1 MSYSKFS
8 VMSKFNEIRCFLLSP
23 KKKTYAKNSF
33 ILHFILTVLMLLK
46 ICLILNYSRCLE
58 GSVPPVKLA
67 PIYNFYSSLP
77 SSLPHTHTHLFTPP
91 DLINMTTLTRYHM
104 KKSQGTI
111 NFNFVKIWLNTHVF
125 CLSSSCLKID
135 NLEMVLGVTLKIY
148 SSLVKGLIKDVK
160 DLLLWSKELLCYTI

>member
-1 MSYSKFS
+1 MTYSKFS
-8 VMSKFNEIRCFLLSP
+8 VMSKMNDIFAKFNEIRCFLLSP

-77 SSLPHTHTHLFTPP
+77 H
-91 DLINMTTLTRYHM
+91 
-104 KKSQGTI
+104 
-111 NFNFVKIWLNTHVF
+111 VKI
-125 CLSSSCLKID
+125 SQ
-135 NLEMVLGVTLKIY
+135 
-148 SSLVKGLIKDVK
+148 
-160 DLLLWSKELLCYTI
+160 LLLRIFKSLHYGSFIYYERRNFPKN

>member
-8 VMSKFNEIRCFLLSP
+8 VMSKMNEIFAEFNEIRCFLLSP

-77 SSLPHTHTHLFTPP
+77 HVKISQLLPPPPPAPPHTPLH
-91 DLINMTTLTRYHM
+91 
-104 KKSQGTI
+104 
-111 NFNFVKIWLNTHVF
+111 
-125 CLSSSCLKID
+125 SSRSHKYD
-135 NLEMVLGVTLKIY
+135 NYDKVSYE
-148 SSLVKGLIKDVK
+148 
-160 DLLLWSKELLCYTI
+160 KESRNN